1 MKKLTTTKLILFATL
16 IFCGILE
23 IAIIIAWIFFD
34 KCDAA
39 SLAGVVAAPASVIIG
54 FYEWKAKAENLAKY
68 SNSPVST
75 DEDVANASLNN
86 SVCEE

>member
-16 IFCGILE
+16 IFCAILE
-23 IAIIIAWIFFD
+23 LGIVIAWIFFD

-54 FYEWKAKAENLAKY
+54 FYEWKAKAENLSKY
-68 SNSPVST
+68 NQKT
-75 DEDVANASLNN
+75 DAEPPIIDGFFDNK
-86 SVCEE
+86 E